1 MDKNVLLEQLHNAI
15 GNSPAHQQR
24 LTAAASEPDAVTILL
39 EIAHTEGIALEPA
52 DIQQQL
58 AAASQQNAGLTDEEL
73 ARISGGHAG
82 TYRDRPAWSS
92 YLPNLFPDQYPR

>member
-1 MDKNVLLEQLHNAI
+1 MEQTVLFEKLHNAI
-15 GNSPAHQQR
+15 GNSTAYQQR
-24 LTAAASEPDAVTILL
+24 LTAAASEAEAVAILL
-39 EIAHTEGIALEPA
+39 EIARAEAIALEPA

-58 AAASQQNAGLTDEEL
+58 TAASQQNAGLTDEEL
-73 ARISGGHAG
+73 VRISGGHAG